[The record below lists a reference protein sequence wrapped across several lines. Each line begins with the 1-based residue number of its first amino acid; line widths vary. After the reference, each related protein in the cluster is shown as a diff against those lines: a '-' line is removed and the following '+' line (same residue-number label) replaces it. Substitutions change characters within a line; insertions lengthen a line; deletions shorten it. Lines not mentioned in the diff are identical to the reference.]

1 MASPVT
7 LRLDPEIRRR
17 VASIARRRATSTSQV
32 LREAITSW
40 LDREEKAGSA
50 YESMKHFVGIMRG
63 GDPALSANT
72 GRRLTELFQ
81 ARRKRP

>member
-17 VASIARRRATSTSQV
+17 VARIARRRATSTSQV

-40 LDREEKAGSA
+40 LEREEKTGSA
-50 YESMKHFVGIMRG
+50 YESMKHFVGIVQG

-81 ARRKRP
+81 ARRNRR